1 MHIDILRDK
10 RKEEF
15 KVNEIAKYIALGG
28 TWILVSYVGYVAK
41 TKSNKTNNTKLKV
54 MSCRRQVKRF
64 KRLDEADNNSIF

>member
-15 KVNEIAKYIALGG
+15 KMIVIAKYVALGG
-28 TWILVSYVGYVAK
+28 TWLLVSYVGYIIK
-41 TKSNKTNNTKLKV
+41 NNSGKTNNTKLKV
-54 MSCRRQVKRF
+54 MSCRRQIRRF

>member
-28 TWILVSYVGYVAK
+28 TWLLVSYVGYII
-41 TKSNKTNNTKLKV
+41 KSKSSKTNNTKLKV
-54 MSCRRQVKRF
+54 MSCRRQVKKF
-64 KRLDEADNNSIF
+64 KKLDEADNKSIF